1 MKNKK
6 INTMKKKK
14 SVYIYIYITI
24 KVNEQCPRLARQ
36 SPVTYKKVKTDL
48 VKI

>member
-6 INTMKKKK
+6 IKNMKKK
-14 SVYIYIYITI
+14 SVYIYITI
-24 KVNEQCPRLARQ
+24 KVNEQCPRLARR